1 MTQLAPDDVPESAT
15 AGTVS
20 RARIVAAGE
29 VEPRQEAPLT
39 PNHHVGLE
47 LEDHLHDLPHDAE
60 RLAVGLED
68 DRKLQ
73 RAKLIA
79 GVLSELA
86 LIGMLITSL
95 QEPGRAASVVLAVMV
110 AGLGLAVS
118 VHVARFRMDRQPR
131 THLETPRWHR
141 TAHPAVGSGD
151 REGARHASGSTGS
164 PAGPHCG

>member
-15 AGTVS
+15 AGTAG
-20 RARIVAAGE
+20 RARIVAARE
-29 VEPRQEAPLT
+29 VEPCQEAPLT

-95 QEPGRAASVVLAVMV
+95 QEPGRKATIVLAIVV
-110 AGLGLAVS
+110 VGLGVIMG
-118 VHVARFRMDRQPR
+118 VHVARYRTDGQP
-131 THLETPRWHR
+131 HSH
-141 TAHPAVGSGD
+141 S
-151 REGARHASGSTGS
+151 
-164 PAGPHCG
+164 